1 MYKNPPLPF
10 QPVVRAQRH
19 FNPLHI
25 PKELQKALPFK
36 SKPKQQ
42 QPKGKTPKDV
52 QRPSVIREPH
62 DRKVKVKALSN
73 TAVNVRVS
81 QIIYTEML
89 TETVLCV

>member
-1 MYKNPPLPF
+1 MNIHPFTF

-42 QPKGKTPKDV
+42 QPKGKTPRDL

-62 DRKVKVKALSN
+62 ERKVSK
-73 TAVNVRVS
+73 T
-81 QIIYTEML
+81 
-89 TETVLCV
+89 